1 MGDNNRQF
9 DVIVIGSGISG
20 GWAAKEFCEKG
31 LKTLVL
37 ERGRDVQHLKDYPTT
52 NMMPWEFE
60 HRGEVPH
67 DIQKDNPVVSR
78 CYAFREDAMH
88 FFVKDTDHPYVQDKP
103 FDWIRGYQVG
113 GKSLLW
119 ARQTQ
124 RWSEYDFEGP
134 ARDGFAVDWPIRY
147 KDLAPWYSY
156 VEKFAGISGN
166 RDGLDILPDGEFLP
180 PLELSCVENHFKDV
194 VAKNFPGRHVIYGR
208 CAHLTQPQPIHLE
221 QGRAQC
227 QKRNLCQRGCPFGG
241 YFSSNATTIP
251 WAMKTGNMTLRPH
264 SVVQSVIYD
273 DKKGKATGVRVI
285 DAQTKEDPSAAY
297 RSRLEH
303 LQTAGIGG
311 GYSPPRLL
319 QEDDTQPRHRE
330 GYEQFANSNSGD
342 RWKLDSQPDAPRTP
356 YELRAGY
363 VIPAIMIYGIN
374 SSLPGQIAGQ
384 VSQDVY
390 DTATHRWKL
399 IPQGSR
405 LVGTYS
411 SEVEYGQARVLVAW
425 QRIIFPDGK
434 AMDIGTMPGSDSE
447 GYSGFTDQVNNHYVR
462 LYSSAFLLSAMTA
475 GFTLSQ
481 NQTNT
486 GQGLGYQQNATT
498 AMSQALGQQLG
509 QVTARLMSKNLNI
522 SPTLE
527 IRPGYR
533 FNVVVTKD
541 MTFTKPYQAF
551 DY

>member
-1 MGDNNRQF
+1 MQQLEEAIKAKTSVQF
-9 DVIVIGSGISG
+9 STSANPASTSGSQKYPLGSR
-20 GWAAKEFCEKG
+20 EE
-31 LKTLVL
+31 TLT
-37 ERGRDVQHLKDYPTT
+37 R
-52 NMMPWEFE
+52 M
-60 HRGEVPH
+60 
-67 DIQKDNPVVSR
+67 
-78 CYAFREDAMH
+78 
-88 FFVKDTDHPYVQDKP
+88 
-103 FDWIRGYQVG
+103 
-113 GKSLLW
+113 
-119 ARQTQ
+119 
-124 RWSEYDFEGP
+124 
-134 ARDGFAVDWPIRY
+134 
-147 KDLAPWYSY
+147 
-156 VEKFAGISGN
+156 
-166 RDGLDILPDGEFLP
+166 
-180 PLELSCVENHFKDV
+180 
-194 VAKNFPGRHVIYGR
+194 
-208 CAHLTQPQPIHLE
+208 
-221 QGRAQC
+221 
-227 QKRNLCQRGCPFGG
+227 
-241 YFSSNATTIP
+241 NALQQE
-251 WAMKTGNMTLRPH
+251 A
-264 SVVQSVIYD
+264 
-273 DKKGKATGVRVI
+273 

-297 RSRLEH
+297 RSRLEQ

-311 GYSPPRLL
+311 SYSPPRLL

>member
-1 MGDNNRQF
+1 MSIDQEMSP
-9 DVIVIGSGISG
+9 DVSPN
-20 GWAAKEFCEKG
+20 
-31 LKTLVL
+31 VL
-37 ERGRDVQHLKDYPTT
+37 
-52 NMMPWEFE
+52 
-60 HRGEVPH
+60 
-67 DIQKDNPVVSR
+67 SR
-78 CYAFREDAMH
+78 
-88 FFVKDTDHPYVQDKP
+88 
-103 FDWIRGYQVG
+103 
-113 GKSLLW
+113 
-119 ARQTQ
+119 
-124 RWSEYDFEGP
+124 
-134 ARDGFAVDWPIRY
+134 
-147 KDLAPWYSY
+147 
-156 VEKFAGISGN
+156 
-166 RDGLDILPDGEFLP
+166 
-180 PLELSCVENHFKDV
+180 
-194 VAKNFPGRHVIYGR
+194 
-208 CAHLTQPQPIHLE
+208 
-221 QGRAQC
+221 
-227 QKRNLCQRGCPFGG
+227 
-241 YFSSNATTIP
+241 
-251 WAMKTGNMTLRPH
+251 
-264 SVVQSVIYD
+264 
-273 DKKGKATGVRVI
+273 ATGVRRVNNLPMYI
-285 DAQTKEDPSAAY
+285 IGGLLTVFLIVMTLVAAERVKQQNQAPSAKEGKVGNTSMFANEIVGSHKDGIIQPNKASQFVPPPMLDTPPIPIARGNLDFPPAPPPSPNNQPNNQPNDDRERIRLAKMQQLEEAIKAKTSVQFSTSANPASTSGSQKYPLGSREETLTRMNALQQEADAQTKEDPSAAY